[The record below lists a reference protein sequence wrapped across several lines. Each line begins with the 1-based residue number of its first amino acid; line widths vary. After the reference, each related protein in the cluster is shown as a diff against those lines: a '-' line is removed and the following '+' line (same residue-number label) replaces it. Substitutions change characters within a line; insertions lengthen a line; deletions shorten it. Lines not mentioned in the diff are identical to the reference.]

1 MPREQRTSLNKTA
14 VNEVPLGEFKSG
26 VAGTVSM
33 PVVQP
38 KKSAG
43 QALAEGLGVAAKG
56 IATIGQTKVEEN
68 NKRNNI
74 SQSAK
79 GTLAGRTEAYRLIAE
94 AKKNETSLEMLGET
108 YAKGIGAA
116 NDSLGNADNIN
127 PAYFSS
133 YMNILGNTLANEQ
146 AGNEKLL
153 LAKQT
158 EQDETEMSA
167 LLSAQFDSGMD
178 GATMYDTLQNSHLN
192 MTNADFGKF
201 YVSKMAAIIKQ
212 KHQDDP
218 TYDAQAAID
227 KTLKIV
233 TKKGGVKFATH
244 RTYGKT
250 IDTLEKSIQTLNNA
264 RATAADSA
272 EKERINNWTN
282 SSVYK
287 LTVGNPTIAD
297 VQSINEELQAA
308 TTEGVATEKFSKVA
322 NALSVH
328 LERAGF
334 GKTTE
339 PEILSAFR
347 QQATEGKLNQEL
359 LKYNKHK
366 IKREDFLAL
375 LNTQSKY
382 ETDYAN
388 EAKRQQIEGVN
399 KARVAGKGLVVD
411 INEFGMI
418 MGDDKA
424 KQRAFAFDQQYELYV
439 QSYMDANNNDR
450 PPGDVAFKKAQ
461 EIANGILATSNTDN
475 QAPNIKNYTIIAPY
489 LQANDLAGLK
499 KAIEEDKFTKEEAA
513 AAMQFFKAKEK

>member
-1 MPREQRTSLNKTA
+1 
-14 VNEVPLGEFKSG
+14 
-26 VAGTVSM
+26 M

-56 IATIGQTKVEEN
+56 LATIGQTKIEEN

-116 NDSLGNADNIN
+116 NDALGGADNIN

-133 YMNILGNTLANEQ
+133 YMGILGNTLANEQ

-201 YVSKMAAIIKQ
+201 YISKMAAIIKQ

-264 RATAADSA
+264 RATAADKA
-272 EKERINNWTN
+272 ETDRVNNWTN

-287 LTVGNPTIAD
+287 LTVGEPTIAD
-297 VQSINEELQAA
+297 VQLINEELQTA
-308 TTEGVATEKFSKVA
+308 TTEGVATEKFAKVA

-328 LERAGF
+328 LDRAGF
-334 GKTTE
+334 GKNTE

-359 LKYNKHK
+359 LKYKKHK

-382 ETDYAN
+382 ETDYVN
-388 EAKRQQIEGVN
+388 EVKRQQIEGVN
-399 KARVAGKGLVVD
+399 KARIAGKGLVAE
-411 INEFGMI
+411 INQFGMV
-418 MGDDKA
+418 MGDIKA
-424 KQRAFAFDQQYELYV
+424 KQRAFNYDQQYELYI

-461 EIANGILATSNTDN
+461 EIANGILATSKLDT
-475 QAPNIKNYTIIAPY
+475 PPEIKNYTIIAPY
-489 LQANDLAGLK
+489 LQSNDVAGLRK
-499 KAIEEDKFTKEEAA
+499 LIDEGKVSAEEADA
-513 AAMQFFKAKEK
+513 AVRFFKNKEK